1 MSDQTQQP
9 QPPVVVQPQ
18 QSSILRDV
26 FISVVT
32 AVLTA
37 VILDKVLR
45 RNK

>member
-1 MSDQTQQP
+1 MNAQPQQP
-9 QPPVVVQPQ
+9 QQPQ

-26 FISVVT
+26 FMSVTT

-37 VILDKVLR
+37 IILDKVLR

>member
-1 MSDQTQQP
+1 MNAQSQQP
-9 QPPVVVQPQ
+9 QQPQ

-26 FISVVT
+26 FMSVTT

-37 VILDKVLR
+37 IILDKVLR